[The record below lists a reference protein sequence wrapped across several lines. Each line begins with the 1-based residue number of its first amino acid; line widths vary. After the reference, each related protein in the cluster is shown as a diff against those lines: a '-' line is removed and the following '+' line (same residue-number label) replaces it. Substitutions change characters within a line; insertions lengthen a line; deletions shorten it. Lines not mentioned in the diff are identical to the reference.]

1 MAGGL
6 DHQAIKVH
14 EHYMR
19 CCLEQAKLA
28 ADAEEV
34 PVGACVVLNDKIIGR
49 AANACI
55 GMNDP
60 SAHAEI
66 LALRAAAQARENY
79 RLGGAWLYVTIE
91 PCTMCAGALVH
102 ARIAGLVF
110 GAREPR
116 AGAIVSTATVLDN
129 PALNHK
135 TAWYEGVLAQ
145 PAGELIAGFFSA
157 RRRLH

>member
-1 MAGGL
+1 MGELA
-6 DHQAIKVH
+6 HQATKAH
-14 EHYMR
+14 ERYMR

-28 ADAEEV
+28 ANAGEV
-34 PVGACVVLNDKIIGR
+34 PVGACVVLNDKIIGM

-66 LALRAAAQARENY
+66 LALRMAAQTIENY
-79 RLGGAWLYVTIE
+79 RLGGAWLYVTVE

-116 AGAIVSTATVLDN
+116 AGAIASTAAVLDN

-135 TAWYEGVLAQ
+135 PAWYEGVLAQ
-145 PAGELIAGFFSA
+145 SASELMQDFFSA